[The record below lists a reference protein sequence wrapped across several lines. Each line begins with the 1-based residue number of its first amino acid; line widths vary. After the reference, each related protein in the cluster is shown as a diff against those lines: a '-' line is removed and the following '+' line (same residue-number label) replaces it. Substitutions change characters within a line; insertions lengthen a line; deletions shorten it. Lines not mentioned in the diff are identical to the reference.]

1 MDYNFT
7 GKRFIPVEG
16 DENKGFYRDTESNAI
31 VMTDGDEYSKYMQ
44 SYNERQ
50 RKKSAF
56 TALQKGCERLERSIS
71 HENPNHILLTEL
83 WSSKEDWDVYFASQ
97 QKLRDENGWNA
108 RFLPLLEE
116 DGVQITFSEM
126 DKSL

>member
-1 MDYNFT
+1 MAMMVWITVKVKDGYLDQV
-7 GKRFIPVEG
+7 IELA
-16 DENKGFYRDTESNAI
+16 DEPHGN
-31 VMTDGDEYSKYMQ
+31 
-44 SYNERQ
+44 
-50 RKKSAF
+50 AF

-108 RFLPLLEE
+108 RFLHLLEE
-116 DGVQITFSEM
+116 DGVQITFSEIY
-126 DKSL
+126 KFL

>member
-1 MDYNFT
+1 MSMMVWITVKVKDGNLDQV
-7 GKRFIPVEG
+7 IELA
-16 DENKGFYRDTESNAI
+16 DEPHGN
-31 VMTDGDEYSKYMQ
+31 
-44 SYNERQ
+44 
-50 RKKSAF
+50 AF
-56 TALQKGCERLERSIS
+56 TASQKGCERLERTIS

-83 WSSKEDWDVYFASQ
+83 LSSKEDWDLYFESQ

>member
-1 MDYNFT
+1 MAMMVWITVKVKD
-7 GKRFIPVEG
+7 GHLDQVIELA
-16 DENKGFYRDTESNAI
+16 DEPHGN
-31 VMTDGDEYSKYMQ
+31 
-44 SYNERQ
+44 
-50 RKKSAF
+50 AF

-116 DGVQITFSEM
+116 DGVQITFAEM
-126 DKSL
+126 DKSLKVESAHSVLQHPTDWAKYMPID

>member
-1 MDYNFT
+1 MAMMVWITVKVKDGNLD
-7 GKRFIPVEG
+7 KVIELA
-16 DENKGFYRDTESNAI
+16 DEPHGN
-31 VMTDGDEYSKYMQ
+31 
-44 SYNERQ
+44 
-50 RKKSAF
+50 AF

-116 DGVQITFSEM
+116 DGLHIRFSKM
-126 DKSL
+126 NKSL

>member
-1 MDYNFT
+1 MAMMVWITVKVKDGNLD
-7 GKRFIPVEG
+7 KVIELA
-16 DENKGFYRDTESNAI
+16 DEPHGN
-31 VMTDGDEYSKYMQ
+31 
-44 SYNERQ
+44 
-50 RKKSAF
+50 AF

-71 HENPNHILLTEL
+71 HENTNHILLTEL
-83 WSSKEDWDVYFASQ
+83 WSSKEEWDVYFAMA
-97 QKLRDENGWNA
+97 KTVRDENGWNA

>member
-1 MDYNFT
+1 MAMMVQITVKVKDGNLDQV
-7 GKRFIPVEG
+7 IELA
-16 DENKGFYRDTESNAI
+16 DEPHGN
-31 VMTDGDEYSKYMQ
+31 
-44 SYNERQ
+44 
-50 RKKSAF
+50 AF

-83 WSSKEDWDVYFASQ
+83 WSSKEEWDVYFAMA
-97 QKLRDENGWNA
+97 KTVRDENGWNA

>member
-1 MDYNFT
+1 MAMMVWIT
-7 GKRFIPVEG
+7 GEVKDGNLDQVIELA
-16 DENKGFYRDTESNAI
+16 DEPHGN
-31 VMTDGDEYSKYMQ
+31 
-44 SYNERQ
+44 
-50 RKKSAF
+50 AF

-83 WSSKEDWDVYFASQ
+83 WSSKEEWDVYFAMA
-97 QKLRDENGWNA
+97 KTVRDENGWNA
-108 RFLPLLEE
+108 RFLHLLEE

>member
-1 MDYNFT
+1 MAMMVWITAKVKDGNLNQVT
-7 GKRFIPVEG
+7 RVL
-16 DENKGFYRDTESNAI
+16 DEPYGN
-31 VMTDGDEYSKYMQ
+31 
-44 SYNERQ
+44 
-50 RKKSAF
+50 AF
-56 TALQKGCERLERSIS
+56 TASQKGCERLERSIS
-71 HENPNHILLTEL
+71 HENPNYILLTEL

-97 QKLRDENGWNA
+97 QKLRDENGLNA

>member
-1 MDYNFT
+1 MAMMVWIIVKVKDGNLDQV
-7 GKRFIPVEG
+7 IELA
-16 DENKGFYRDTESNAI
+16 DEPHGN
-31 VMTDGDEYSKYMQ
+31 
-44 SYNERQ
+44 
-50 RKKSAF
+50 AF
-56 TALQKGCERLERSIS
+56 TASQKSCERLEQSIS

-83 WSSKEDWDVYFASQ
+83 WSSKEEWDVYFAMA
-97 QKLRDENGWNA
+97 KTVRDENRWNA

>member
-1 MDYNFT
+1 MAMMVWITVKVKDGNLDQV
-7 GKRFIPVEG
+7 IELA
-16 DENKGFYRDTESNAI
+16 DEPHGN
-31 VMTDGDEYSKYMQ
+31 
-44 SYNERQ
+44 
-50 RKKSAF
+50 AF
-56 TALQKGCERLERSIS
+56 TASEKGFERDEPHGNAFTASEKGFERLERSIS

-83 WSSKEDWDVYFASQ
+83 WSSKEDWDLYFATQ

>member
-1 MDYNFT
+1 MAMMVWITVKVKD
-7 GKRFIPVEG
+7 GHLDQVIELA
-16 DENKGFYRDTESNAI
+16 DEPHGN
-31 VMTDGDEYSKYMQ
+31 
-44 SYNERQ
+44 
-50 RKKSAF
+50 AF

-97 QKLRDENGWNA
+97 QKLRDENGLNA

-116 DGVQITFSEM
+116 DGVQITLSEM